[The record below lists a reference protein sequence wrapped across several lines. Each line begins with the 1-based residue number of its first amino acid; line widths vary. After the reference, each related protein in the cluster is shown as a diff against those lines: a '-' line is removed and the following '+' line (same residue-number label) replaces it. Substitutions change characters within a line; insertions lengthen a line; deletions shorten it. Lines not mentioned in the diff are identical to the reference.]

1 MKENICTSRVNR
13 ERERVKGYIIQEMLD
28 KKPNM
33 HGEESILRYV
43 VCWEM
48 VLE

>member
-13 ERERVKGYIIQEMLD
+13 ERERLKEYVIQEMLD
-28 KKPNM
+28 KKRNM
-33 HGEESILRYV
+33 HGEEIVRRYV